1 MTRYP
6 SKWIRG
12 SGMGQMQ
19 NALENALRERE
30 GYQTWKQQQA
40 AAGSEFNR
48 PPLAEDY
55 YFKDKQNEID
65 VADLSAVMRGQEAPS
80 ENTRIVGGGGM
91 GASMIPPFQSMQ
103 GAAQERG
110 APGAATV
117 AGMASNL
124 TGADMEMERRRKAAV
139 LNQMPAAGA
148 GRGGPFALPVDGGP
162 DGDQQGVDVEIGRR
176 AKNMIANAL
185 PSTRPVT
192 DPAAY
197 GLPRSNFTENEALGA
212 GALPFGRPDLTAG
225 GMDKEYWNEIYNTQF
240 GGAMKAAADKAEA
253 QAKVE
258 TAGGAISPREKAT
271 LEAETE
277 RYKADKTSA
286 LRNMLTP
293 QNRFNFTRQLQGDWR
308 KLSGSTSEVD
318 RQINLMREGLRA
330 AKTGDLNAGSQA
342 VLVTFQKILDPSS
355 VVRESEYAR
364 SPQGV
369 SMLGRM
375 EGFIDRLSRG
385 GAGVPVADL
394 EQFVR
399 TAEQFSQHYKNSLEG
414 ERARM
419 TDMAVEAGLDP
430 TQIFPSKLETMLAPE
445 EKTVT
450 MTELSAIAQR
460 RGTSV
465 EQEKARA
472 EAEGFIVR

>member
-19 NALENALRERE
+19 DALNNALRDRE
-30 GYQTWKQQQA
+30 GYATWKQQQGWREPGGVA
-40 AAGSEFNR
+40 

-55 YFKDKQNEID
+55 YFGDKQNEID
-65 VADLSAVMRGQEAPS
+65 VADLSATFQGREPPS
-80 ENTRIVGGGGM
+80 ENTRIVGSGGM
-91 GASMIPPFQSMQ
+91 GPSMVPPFRSMQ
-103 GAAQERG
+103 GAAEQRG
-110 APGAATV
+110 APGAAAV
-117 AGMASNL
+117 AGMAGNL
-124 TGADMEMERRRKAAV
+124 TGADMEMERRRKATM

-148 GRGGPFALPVDGGP
+148 GRGGPFMQVDG
-162 DGDQQGVDVEIGRR
+162 DGQQQGADVEIGRR

-185 PSTRPVT
+185 PSTRPNV

-197 GLPRSNFTENEALGA
+197 GLPRSNFTEDEALGA
-212 GALPFGRPDLTAG
+212 GALPFGRPDLSAG
-225 GMDKEYWNEIYNTQF
+225 GLDKEHWNEVYDTQF
-240 GGAMKAAADKAEA
+240 GGMVKAATEKAAAR
-253 QAKVE
+253 QQVE
-258 TAGGAISPREKAT
+258 RAGGQISP
-271 LEAETE
+271 LEQAELTAETD
-277 RYKADKTSA
+277 RYKADKTAA

-308 KLSGSTSEVD
+308 KLSGSTTEVD
-318 RQINLMREGLRA
+318 RQINLMREGMRA
-330 AKTGDLNAGSQA
+330 ARAGDLNAGSQA

-399 TAEQFSQHYKNSLEG
+399 TAEQFSQHYKDSLEG

-419 TDMAVEAGLDP
+419 TDMAEEAGLDP
-430 TQIFPSKLETMLAPE
+430 SQIFPSQLETMFPPE
-445 EKTVT
+445 EKVVT
-450 MTELSAIAQR
+450 LAELSTVAQR